1 VELVRKAFEAYRTG
15 GIEALLPFYAPDI
28 VWFPAREW
36 PEDSSYRGHDGIR
49 RQDALWAGTFEASGW
64 EVHEIRDLQGQVLVL
79 TEMTARTKDSSVSV
93 RQRVGLVVAGFRDGT
108 ITEVRSFSSWQEAL
122 EAVGL
127 SE

>member
-1 VELVRKAFEAYRTG
+1 MGRHLR
-15 GIEALLPFYAPDI
+15 
-28 VWFPAREW
+28 
-36 PEDSSYRGHDGIR
+36 
-49 RQDALWAGTFEASGW
+49 ASGW

-79 TEMTARTKDSSVSV
+79 TEMTGRTKDSSVSV
-93 RQRVGLVVAGFRDGT
+93 RQRVGLVVAGFSDGT